1 MAEINGIDVRTT
13 LLEVIQEMNPNNAN
27 QTLQSGTILSEAVQ
41 RLGCQNNNAQEQIL
55 LTEWY
60 ELFRTGY
67 MAWGLNISNPS
78 SPFCHLTKTGET
90 AVGNFNRDPSN
101 PKGYLQHLENKT
113 VINEIAHSYLL
124 EGLECY
130 SAGSYKAAAVM
141 VGAAAESTILE
152 LRDVV
157 VEALTA
163 KGKEIPKGMDDWR
176 IRTISNALA
185 KFFDPEKRNLPKEL
199 REAYEAYWPAFAQ
212 QIRSV
217 RNEAGH
223 PISINPITPE
233 TVHNQYL
240 VFPELA
246 TLSAQ
251 LNRWVVEGYQ

>member
-13 LLEVIQEMNPNNAN
+13 LLEVIQEKNPRDAN
-27 QTLQSGTILSEAVQ
+27 QNLQSGTILSEAVQ
-41 RLGCQNNNAQEQIL
+41 RLSCRNNNAQEQIL
-55 LTEWY
+55 LTEWS

-67 MAWGLNISNPS
+67 LAWGFNISNPNP
-78 SPFCHLTKTGET
+78 PFCHLTERGVT

-113 VINEIAHSYLL
+113 AINEIAHSYLL

-152 LRDVV
+152 LRDAVV
-157 VEALTA
+157 GALTK
-163 KGKEIPKGMDDWR
+163 KGTELPKGIEDWR
-176 IRTISNALA
+176 IRTISNALV
-185 KFFDPEKRNLPKEL
+185 KFFDPEKRNMPKEL

-217 RNEAGH
+217 RNEVGH
-223 PISINPITPE
+223 PSSINPITPD
-233 TVHNQYL
+233 TVHAQYL

-246 TLSAQ
+246 TLAAQ
-251 LNRWVVEGYQ
+251 LNKWVLENFQ